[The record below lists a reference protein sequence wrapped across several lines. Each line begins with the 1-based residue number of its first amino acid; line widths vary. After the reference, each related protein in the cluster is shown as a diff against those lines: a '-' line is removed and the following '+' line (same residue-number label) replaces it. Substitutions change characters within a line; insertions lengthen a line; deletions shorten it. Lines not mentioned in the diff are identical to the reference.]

1 MNRREY
7 QEKKIEGMK
16 KDFYRRHAAPFD
28 RRFLAA
34 FVLFLLVVFLVVFL
48 YV

>member
-1 MNRREY
+1 MREY
-7 QEKKIEGMK
+7 QEKKIEEMK

-28 RRFLAA
+28 RRFLIAL
-34 FVLFLLVVFLVVFL
+34 VLFLGVVLAVVFS